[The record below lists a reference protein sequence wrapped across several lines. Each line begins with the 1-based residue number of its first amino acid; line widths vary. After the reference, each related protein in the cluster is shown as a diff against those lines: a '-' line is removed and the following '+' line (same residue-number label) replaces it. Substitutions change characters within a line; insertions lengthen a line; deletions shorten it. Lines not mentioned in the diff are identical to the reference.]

1 MTYPTFKFSM
11 KNGLPF
17 TIQLCLDPKK
27 NRTRASVKEQI
38 ANGIA
43 NMSKTSIYQRF
54 ASRFNR
60 LSESML
66 DHLTSMD
73 GKDHIAWAA
82 FVETCKGERGVGL
95 ARYIKMPEEKSMAEF
110 AVTVIDEF
118 QKQGI
123 GYQLLSQLVDV
134 ARSNHVETLRGYIL
148 QDNKHMISLC
158 KQFNANIRFD
168 DPYYLKADIKIV

>member
-1 MTYPTFKFSM
+1 MNYPILKFSM
-11 KNGLPF
+11 KNGRPF
-17 TIQLCLDPKK
+17 TIQSCLDPRKH
-27 NRTRASVKEQI
+27 RSRASVKRQI

-43 NMSKTSIYQRF
+43 SMSKTSIYQRF
-54 ASRFNR
+54 AARFNR

-66 DHLTSMD
+66 DHLASMD

-82 FVETCKGERGVGL
+82 FIDTLNGEKGIGL
-95 ARYIKMPEEKSMAEF
+95 ARYIKMPEEKNMAEF

-123 GYQLLSQLVDV
+123 GYQLLCKLVDV
-134 ARSNHVETLRGYIL
+134 ARNNRVETLRGYIL

-158 KQFNANIRFD
+158 KRFNANIRFD
-168 DPYYLKADIKIV
+168 DPYYLKADIKII